1 MARSISR
8 HMQCTPMKIR
18 YHQGLIFSA
27 SHLDVVIPP
36 TVLGGAESVLTSSYG
51 VLVSTSLSYTGGQGI
66 KQAIFA
72 DFYLRFPTFLRAQ
85 ASVASGVLI
94 FLLRSSLSL
103 WLTIPPQSE
112 LLLLIPSM
120 GQYSLD
126 EVTEVYL
133 KRVDWEQVGRAY
145 TNSDVLP
152 VVNSYSF
159 SETNSMCKERE
170 TSFSSGIGGVIKGI
184 GINLGTEYKTI
195 TSDFSSTTNSQTVQ
209 YTVQPGETVYYYV
222 KAYKLTV
229 RKWWLVDLHG
239 QANQVVTQDH
249 SLNSTHLG
257 IREGIIYREKRIS
270 TTRLSGS
277 KVLPV
282 GQIARSWS
290 DEHGGNARI
299 KHWDLPSAVLSV
311 IKDRH
316 QKIIS

>member
-1 MARSISR
+1 MADHPSTIGTLVADPKYGERGVLLR
-8 HMQCTPMKIR
+8 QTK
-18 YHQGLIFSA
+18 
-27 SHLDVVIPP
+27 D
-36 TVLGGAESVLTSSYG
+36 TVLYE
-51 VLVSTSLSYTGGQGI
+51 Q
-66 KQAIFA
+66 
-72 DFYLRFPTFLRAQ
+72 
-85 ASVASGVLI
+85 
-94 FLLRSSLSL
+94 
-103 WLTIPPQSE
+103 
-112 LLLLIPSM
+112 

-145 TNSDVLP
+145 TNSDVSP

-209 YTVQPGETVYYYV
+209 YTVQPGETVYHYV

-277 KVLPV
+277 EVLPV

-299 KHWDLPSAVLSV
+299 KHRDLPSAVLSV

-316 QKIIS
+316 QKMYVLSSITHHSRIDWFLRIS